1 MEENRRTETPIIQTF
16 LRLFAELVDKYSI
29 LGENIM
35 IL

>member
-1 MEENRRTETPIIQTF
+1 MEEDRCTETPIIQTF
-16 LRLFAELVDKYSI
+16 LRLFAVLVDKYSI